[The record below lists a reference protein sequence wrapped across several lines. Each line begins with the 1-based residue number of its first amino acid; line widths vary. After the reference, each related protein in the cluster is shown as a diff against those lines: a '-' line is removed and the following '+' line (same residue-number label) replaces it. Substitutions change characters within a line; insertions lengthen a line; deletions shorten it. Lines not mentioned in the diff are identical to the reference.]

1 MCLKSHLNYTL
12 KMVGLARQ
20 GERVIIELLGA

>member
-1 MCLKSHLNYTL
+1 
-12 KMVGLARQ
+12 MVGLARQ